1 MIKSVAVILDK
12 IYRHKLSEVAGR
24 KHRVPQK
31 QLEAL
36 LHNLPDTNDLER
48 TLKAAA
54 GLGLIA
60 EVKAASPS
68 RGVLRHDMDPVQVA
82 LEYQEA
88 GATAISVLTDEKF
101 FHGNLSHLQ
110 DVRGSVKLPLLRKDF
125 IIDEY
130 QIVEARTSGA
140 DAILLIAAL
149 LDNNKIAA
157 FIDSAAR
164 LGLGCLIEVHTEEE
178 LKKILETPAT
188 LIGINNRDLRTF
200 DTDIETT
207 LRLRSLIPEEMTVV
221 SESGIKSRSDV
232 KRLEDAGIDAILVG
246 ETLVRSENIGEKI
259 KELMGWA

>member
-1 MIKSVAVILDK
+1 MIKSVAVILDE
-12 IYRHKLSEVAGR
+12 IYKHKLSEVAGR
-24 KHRVPQK
+24 KRRMPQK

-36 LHNLPDTNDLER
+36 LHNLPVTKDLGK
-48 TLKAAA
+48 TLEAAA

-68 RGVLRHDMDPVQVA
+68 RGVLRPNMDPVQVA

-101 FHGNLSHLQ
+101 FHGSLSHLQ

-130 QIVEARTSGA
+130 QIIEARTSGA

-149 LDNNKIAA
+149 LDDKEIGA
-157 FIDSAAR
+157 FINKAGR
-164 LGLGCLIEVHTEEE
+164 LGLGCLVEVHTEEE
-178 LKKILETPAT
+178 LRRILGTPAT
-188 LIGINNRDLRTF
+188 VLGINNRDLHSF
-200 DTDIETT
+200 KTDIETT
-207 LRLRSLIPEEMTVV
+207 LRLKSLIPEGMTVV
-221 SESGIKSRSDV
+221 SESGIKTRSDV

-246 ETLVRSENIGEKI
+246 ETLVQSEDIGGKI
-259 KELMGWA
+259 RELMGWA

>member
-1 MIKSVAVILDK
+1 VILDK
-12 IYRHKLSEVAGR
+12 IYRHKLSEVAER
-24 KHRVPQK
+24 KRRTPRG

-36 LHNLPDTNDLER
+36 LHNLHDTHDLER
-48 TLKAAA
+48 ILKTAA

-68 RGVLRHDMDPVQVA
+68 RGVLRQDMNPVQVA

-149 LDNNKIAA
+149 LDDNEIEA
-157 FIDSAAR
+157 FLGSAGR
-164 LGLGCLIEVHTEEE
+164 LGLSSLLEVHTEEE
-178 LKKILETPAT
+178 LKRVLGTPAT

-207 LRLRSLIPEEMTVV
+207 LRLKSLIPEEMTVV

-232 KRLEDAGIDAILVG
+232 KRLENAGIDAILVG
-246 ETLVRSENIGEKI
+246 ETLVQSENIGEKI
-259 KELMGWA
+259 KELMGWT